1 MPWIDSDMAYP
12 WPTAQDAVATD
23 ATSIVTHQDDASWQP
38 YPRPPKASRTGAFED
53 PKLQNSW
60 RTGLISGG
68 SDLDL
73 PTGAGRTAPLSLDG
87 LEAPLPVP
95 PVIARTL
102 KPGIPKPSN
111 FKPPRSPKSRKEGGS
126 PRVRATSSSK
136 GDSISYA
143 AMLDKMPA
151 APDEKNLLDVYLRD
165 ELRSLLKRNG
175 ISYHKPGRA
184 NLMKSKNEMAA
195 DLILLLGKGMKT
207 SAEVKRE
214 EEQGTSDN
222 ASPRGRKSAPGG
234 SGSPRRKPSPKV
246 SPAVPPPSAKKK
258 KAVVMDADSE
268 FAKRIKAVL
277 T

>member
-1 MPWIDSDMAYP
+1 
-12 WPTAQDAVATD
+12 
-23 ATSIVTHQDDASWQP
+23 
-38 YPRPPKASRTGAFED
+38 
-53 PKLQNSW
+53 
-60 RTGLISGG
+60 
-68 SDLDL
+68 
-73 PTGAGRTAPLSLDG
+73 
-87 LEAPLPVP
+87 
-95 PVIARTL
+95 
-102 KPGIPKPSN
+102 
-111 FKPPRSPKSRKEGGS
+111 
-126 PRVRATSSSK
+126 
-136 GDSISYA
+136 
-143 AMLDKMPA
+143 
-151 APDEKNLLDVYLRD
+151 
-165 ELRSLLKRNG
+165 
-175 ISYHKPGRA
+175 
-184 NLMKSKNEMAA
+184 MKSKNEMAA